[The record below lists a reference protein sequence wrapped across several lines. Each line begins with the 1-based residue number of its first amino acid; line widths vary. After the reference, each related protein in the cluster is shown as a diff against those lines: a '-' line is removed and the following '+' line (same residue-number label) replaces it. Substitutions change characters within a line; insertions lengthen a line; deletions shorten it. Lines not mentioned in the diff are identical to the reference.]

1 MSTMRDRQ
9 HHPLQTERTTLQRR
23 HGRGTYDFETI
34 AQILDEA
41 LYGHVGF
48 FVEAQPFVV
57 PTGYGR
63 DGHTL
68 YIHGS
73 VASRMLRVLSGRVP
87 ICLTVTRF
95 DVLVL
100 ARSGVHHSMNDRS
113 VMILGTAHAVEADEK
128 LHALEVISEQ
138 MVRGRWVALR
148 PPTTQEL
155 GATTVLQL
163 IIEEASAKIRRGP
176 PVDDEANYQHACGA
190 GELPFALVPH
200 VPVPDPQLLPGI
212 LLPSYLVNYQRPQRP
227 S

>member
-1 MSTMRDRQ
+1 MSTMRGRQ

-23 HGRGTYDFETI
+23 PGRGAYDFETI

-41 LYGHVGF
+41 RYGHVGF
-48 FVEAQPFVV
+48 LVEAQPYVV

-73 VASRMLRVLSGRVP
+73 AASRMLRALSRGLP
-87 ICLTVTRF
+87 ICLTVTLF
-95 DVLVL
+95 DGLVL
-100 ARSGVHHSMNDRS
+100 ARSGVHHSMNYRS

-128 LHALEVISEQ
+128 LHA
-138 MVRGRWVALR
+138 
-148 PPTTQEL
+148 
-155 GATTVLQL
+155 
-163 IIEEASAKIRRGP
+163 
-176 PVDDEANYQHACGA
+176 PVDDEANYQHACWA

-212 LLPSYLVNYQRPQRP
+212 VLPSYLVNYQRPQRP
-227 S
+227 SQEAGSASGLAVDIHDET